1 MNTEEIVDAY
11 LNIREARQKLAQEFE
26 DADNDLKKDMTH
38 LEQMLLATCQDIG
51 ADSIKTKFGTVIRK
65 VNQRFYCTD
74 WENFRKFVLE
84 HDAVDLFERRL
95 HQGNFRQFVEEHEGE
110 GLPPGVNIMRE
121 YGITVRKANK

>member
-1 MNTEEIVDAY
+1 MNAEEIVDAY
-11 LNIREARQKLAQEFE
+11 LNIREARQKLAQDFE
-26 DADNDLKKDMTH
+26 DADAELKKDMTH

-74 WENFRKFVLE
+74 WENFCKFVME

>member
-1 MNTEEIVDAY
+1 MNAEEIVDAY
-11 LNIREARQKLAQEFE
+11 LNIRDARQKLAQEFE
-26 DADNDLKKDMTH
+26 DADNELKKDMTH

-84 HDAVDLFERRL
+84 NDAVDLFERRL